1 MQPDRGA
8 IVQYAARIGAGLAYL
23 TIKGIRASQMRQEAG
38 DTSPISI
45 HICAA
50 WALRKVPVDSARCAV
65 SILPARIVFGR
76 SSSFA
81 RLSPSHLHFSAKLAA
96 SAETEHLQA
105 PPSHLCRLR
114 S

>member
-23 TIKGIRASQMRQEAG
+23 TIEGIRASQMRQEAG
-38 DTSPISI
+38 DTSPSSI

-50 WALRKVPVDSARCAV
+50 WALRKAAGCAV

-105 PPSHLCRLR
+105 PPSHLCRL
-114 S
+114 